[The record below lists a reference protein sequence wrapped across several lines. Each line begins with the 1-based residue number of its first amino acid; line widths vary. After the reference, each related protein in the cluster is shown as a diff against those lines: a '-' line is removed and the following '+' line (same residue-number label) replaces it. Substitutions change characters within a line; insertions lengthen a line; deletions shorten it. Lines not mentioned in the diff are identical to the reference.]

1 MIQLTRLNHEDV
13 MVNSDLI
20 VLVEANPD
28 TVISI
33 STGERVRV
41 LETIHEVACRVV
53 DFKRQVMT
61 AHGLTRPVLTEPSV
75 TEGAEIHG

>member
-28 TVISI
+28 TVISL
-33 STGERVRV
+33 STGERLRV
-41 LETIHEVACRVV
+41 LETMHEVACRVV
-53 DFKRQVMT
+53 NFKRQV
-61 AHGLTRPVLTEPSV
+61 LTGPNLTEGPQL
-75 TEGAEIHG
+75 HG